1 MTEHAALGLQ
11 GQIWITAGERSIGG
25 HGRMQLLALID
36 ELGSISKAAKNMKM
50 SYKAAWDA
58 VDHMNNLAGESLVS
72 RTTGG
77 KGGGSTKLTARG
89 RQLIDNFMRIEQ
101 AHQAFLAQLS
111 EQAGG
116 MADDLLMLRR
126 LSMKTS
132 ARNQFYGKVLQVEK
146 GAVNDAVE
154 LEVTGGYRIWATVT
168 CESTQAL
175 GLASGV
181 ETFALIKASSIILAA
196 DGDNLRLSA
205 RNQLTGT
212 ISRLQKGA
220 VNSEVVITLAGE
232 QTVAAIVTNDSVT
245 ALGLAEGKQATA
257 VFKASSVILATPL

>member
-11 GQIWITAGERSIGG
+11 GQIWITAGDRSIGG

-36 ELGSISKAAKNMKM
+36 ELGSISKAAKSMKM

-77 KGGGSTKLTARG
+77 KGGGSTKLTVRG

-101 AHQAFLAQLS
+101 AHQRFLAQLNQ
-111 EQAGG
+111 QAGG

-132 ARNQFYGKVLQVEK
+132 ARNQFYGKVLRVEK
-146 GAVNDAVE
+146 GAVNDAIE
-154 LEVTGGYRIWATVT
+154 LEVAGGYKIWATVT
-168 CESTQAL
+168 CESTQEL
-175 GLASGV
+175 GLENGV
-181 ETFALIKASSIILAA
+181 EAFALVKASSVILA
-196 DGDNLRLSA
+196 DNLDNLRVSA
-205 RNQLTGT
+205 RNQLQGT
-212 ISRLQKGA
+212 VTRLQKGA
-220 VNSEVVITLAGE
+220 VNSEVVLSLEGGNTI
-232 QTVAAIVTNDSVT
+232 AAIITNDS
-245 ALGLAEGKQATA
+245 AEHLQLAEGKQAVA
-257 VFKASSVILATPL
+257 LFKASSVILATPL